1 MNLINEMSLS
11 FPSKSSN
18 EAFARSAVSAFV
30 IGLDPTVAEL
40 SDIKTAVSE
49 AVTNCI
55 VHGYRRESGTVYI
68 NGKIYENNKVVIKI
82 RDKGC
87 GIADIEKAM
96 EPLFTTAPEEDRAGL
111 GFAVMQ
117 SFCDK
122 VKVKSTVGKGTAVT
136 LEKVISSGRFDWLRS
151 MASRVR
157 TTAWTP
163 SLCSATSSHGS
174 RPWELPSR
182 GLTRTSL
189 TSGEIAAKKM
199 NTQHWPT
206 TSYNHAAR
214 RPVPTTLLRRAQ

>member
-122 VKVKSTVGKGTAVT
+122 VKVKSTVGKGTTVT
-136 LEKVISSGRFDWLRS
+136 LEKVISSGRFI
-151 MASRVR
+151 
-157 TTAWTP
+157 
-163 SLCSATSSHGS
+163 
-174 RPWELPSR
+174 SR
-182 GLTRTSL
+182 GR
-189 TSGEIAAKKM
+189 
-199 NTQHWPT
+199 
-206 TSYNHAAR
+206 
-214 RPVPTTLLRRAQ
+214 